1 MNARTRAIHDDLAGA
16 HAETWPILSG
26 LSPDDLQV
34 ELYVEGET
42 GWRVR
47 EAVAHLADAQRG
59 LLGQI
64 RRLVVGEATVPEG
77 FDLNRW
83 NRGAVR
89 RRAEKTFEELLEEL
103 RSGHEEALAY
113 LPTLSDEALD
123 RRGRHPGGEWL
134 TAEGYF
140 HRMANHRREHVAD
153 ISRALGK
160 PDASR

>member
-1 MNARTRAIHDDLAGA
+1 MSTRTQAIYEDLVGA
-16 HAETWPILSG
+16 HAETWPILSS
-26 LSPDDLQV
+26 LSSENLQV

-42 GWRVR
+42 GWKVR
-47 EAVAHLADAQRG
+47 DAVAHLADAQRG

-64 RRLVVGEATVPEG
+64 RRLVVGEPTVPEG

-103 RSGHEEALAY
+103 RGGHEEALEF
-113 LPTLSDEALD
+113 LPTLTDEALD
-123 RRGRHPGGEWL
+123 LRGRHPSGEWL

-140 HRMANHRREHVAD
+140 RRIANHRREHVAD
-153 ISRALGK
+153 IVRALGRET
-160 PDASR
+160 SR